1 VKPETGTPENWSQNK
16 NRCMSEDKTAG
27 ASYLAALKQ
36 MGAATGVARARIP
49 AGLDSDART
58 LSDSRPAEKRR
69 SPRYR
74 CQGSANLRE
83 IRTGVATW
91 ATFTDVS
98 LHGCYVE
105 AMSAFSVGAELV
117 IIIEVNGFRVECR
130 GTVQVVYPGLGMGIA
145 FTTMSDANRQR
156 LQDLVRSLSQ
166 SSVILGAR
174 ATLDRGSAFQLE
186 NSLPV
191 KDPAAALRAISEF
204 FEQRHM
210 LDRDEFFRILR
221 KSQQ

>member
-1 VKPETGTPENWSQNK
+1 
-16 NRCMSEDKTAG
+16 MSENKTAG

-36 MGAATGVARARIP
+36 IGGGAAGVAPAQVPPGLGNDGRA
-49 AGLDSDART
+49 

-83 IRTGVATW
+83 IGSGVATW

-105 AMSAFSVGAELV
+105 AMSGFGVGAELEIV
-117 IIIEVNGFRVECR
+117 IEVNGYRVESR
-130 GTVQVVYPGLGMGIA
+130 GAVRVVYPGLGMGIS
-145 FTTMSDANRQR
+145 FTRMSDANRER
-156 LQDLVRSLSQ
+156 LRDLVRSLSQ

-174 ATLDRGSAFQLE
+174 TGLRTPTLQ
-186 NSLPV
+186 NSPSV
-191 KDPAAALRAISEF
+191 KDPGAALRAILEF

-221 KSQQ
+221 KSQH

>member
-1 VKPETGTPENWSQNK
+1 
-16 NRCMSEDKTAG
+16 MSEDKTAG

-36 MGAATGVARARIP
+36 IGTAAGTATARVPPGAG
-49 AGLDSDART
+49 SDGGT
-58 LSDSRPAEKRR
+58 ISGPRPAEKRR

-83 IRTGVATW
+83 IGTGIATW

-105 AMSAFSVGAELV
+105 AMSAFTVGANLG
-117 IIIEVNGFRVECR
+117 IIIEVNGYRVECR

-145 FTTMSDANRQR
+145 FTTMSDANRER
-156 LQDLVRSLSQ
+156 LRELVRSLSQ
-166 SSVILGAR
+166 HSVILGAR
-174 ATLDRGSAFQLE
+174 TGLGSPALE
-186 NSLPV
+186 NSPSV
-191 KDPAAALRAISEF
+191 NPAAALRAISEF

-221 KSQQ
+221 KSQH

>member
-1 VKPETGTPENWSQNK
+1 MP
-16 NRCMSEDKTAG
+16 EDKTEG

-36 MGAATGVARARIP
+36 IGAATGVAPARVPPSLGNDGRA
-49 AGLDSDART
+49 

-83 IRTGVATW
+83 IGTAVATW

-105 AMSAFSVGAELV
+105 AMSAFRVGAELGV
-117 IIIEVNGFRVECR
+117 VIEVNGYRVECR
-130 GTVQVVYPGLGMGIA
+130 GTVQVVYPGLGMGIS
-145 FTTMSDANRQR
+145 FTKMSDANRER
-156 LQDLVRSLSQ
+156 LRELVRSLSQ
-166 SSVILGAR
+166 SSVILGAHVMSG
-174 ATLDRGSAFQLE
+174 RGSTPALE
-186 NSLPV
+186 TSPQV
-191 KDPAAALRAISEF
+191 KDPSAALRAISEF

-221 KSQQ
+221 KSQR

>member
-1 VKPETGTPENWSQNK
+1 
-16 NRCMSEDKTAG
+16 MSEDKTAG

-36 MGAATGVARARIP
+36 IGTGAGTATARVAP
-49 AGLDSDART
+49 GLASDGGT
-58 LSDSRPAEKRR
+58 LPGSRPAEKRR

-83 IRTGVATW
+83 IGTGVATW

-105 AMSAFSVGAELV
+105 AMSAFGVGANLG
-117 IIIEVNGFRVECR
+117 IIIEVNGYRVECR

-156 LQDLVRSLSQ
+156 LQELVRSLSQ

-174 ATLDRGSAFQLE
+174 TALDRGAALALE
-186 NSLPV
+186 SFPPV
-191 KDPAAALRAISEF
+191 KDPAATLRAISEF

-221 KSQQ
+221 KSQH